1 MAAEHTHD
9 TATDPTG
16 DTTAGTAGETQT
28 AAWTAFTT
36 VDQTVRQLT
45 SPIGG
50 QDRAG
55 PGSVSSTDVLA
66 ALAGLRALQD
76 QLAVW
81 EPVLIGAAR
90 DRGASWAAIAPALGV
105 ASRQAAERRYL
116 RLNPHATDPEGM
128 TGEQRVQAARDRRAG
143 DRAVTRWAR
152 DNAAM
157 LRRLAAQI
165 TALDDLD
172 PGTQEAAERLLQA
185 LGDSDTAS
193 LLAPLA
199 EAGAR
204 LEDSHPNLA
213 GQVSDINE
221 TTDQLRTEL
230 SNRPQ

>member
-1 MAAEHTHD
+1 MAAAD
-9 TATDPTG
+9 TIP
-16 DTTAGTAGETQT
+16 GTPGEPQ
-28 AAWTAFTT
+28 AAFTT

-45 SPIGG
+45 EQEPE
-50 QDRAG
+50 A
-55 PGSVSSTDVLA
+55 VSSTDVLA
-66 ALAGLRALQD
+66 ALAGLRAVQD

-81 EPVLIGAAR
+81 EPLLIGAAR
-90 DRGASWAAIAPALGV
+90 DRGSSWAAIAPALGV

-116 RLNPHATDPEGM
+116 RLNSHATDPKGM

-165 TALDDLD
+165 TALDNLAPD
-172 PGTQEAAERLLQA
+172 TREAADRLLQA

-193 LLAPLA
+193 LLTPLA
-199 EAGAR
+199 EAGAG
-204 LEDSHPNLA
+204 LGDSHPNLA
-213 GQVSDINE
+213 GQVTDITL

-230 SNRPQ
+230 SNKPH